1 MLLLLRV
8 LIYRTPQGDSFCEDS
23 VSSNINEVI
32 RTVLNFL
39 LFFYEKILHAQKST
53 KKHQKLKKA
62 QKHKIATKQNQKKQI
77 SKQNSKTALKKH
89 LSGKL

>member
-53 KKHQKLKKA
+53 K
-62 QKHKIATKQNQKKQI
+62 
-77 SKQNSKTALKKH
+77 
-89 LSGKL
+89 